1 MTTETHSPTGSLSN
15 EEYVARLNRC
25 LDAGVQIAHKNIW
38 SNEWFDWKTLEGST
52 PVVEFDLVDIEFLVL
67 LPGTSFDEWKANGF
81 PIDDC
86 IPEWLGS

>member
-1 MTTETHSPTGSLSN
+1 MTTETHSPTGSLTN
-15 EEYVARLNRC
+15 EEYVARLNKC
-25 LDAGVQIAHKNIW
+25 LDAGVQIVYRWREENATIW
-38 SNEWFDWKTLEGST
+38 WPIDPHVRLKDDNYFTYD
-52 PVVEFDLVDIEFLVL
+52 FLAL